1 MILPPFSVDVA
12 VCILGLKMTEDA
24 IHQLFIGYSSNRLR
38 QFSSH
43 IEKCLVQLTDEQV
56 WARGGEN
63 ENSVGNLLLHLYGNM
78 RQWIVAGVGGEADT
92 RRRDAEFSERGGLTS
107 RDLTDRLVTLVNQAT
122 AVIDGVSAQ
131 RLSERLV
138 IQGYEVSVLDA
149 IYHVVE
155 HFAMHTGQIIFM
167 TKMLTGK
174 TTGLKHDVQSA
185 ASLH

>member
-1 MILPPFSVDVA
+1 
-12 VCILGLKMTEDA
+12 MTEDA
-24 IHQLFIGYSSNRLR
+24 IHQLFLAYSSSRLQ

-43 IEKCLVQLTDEQV
+43 IEKCLIQLTDEQV

-63 ENSVGNLLLHLYGNM
+63 ENSVGNLLLHLHGNM
-78 RQWIVAGVGGEADT
+78 RQWIVAGVGQEADT
-92 RRRDAEFSERGGLTS
+92 RRRDDEFSERGGLTS
-107 RDLTDRLVTLVNQAT
+107 IDLTERLMTLVKQAT
-122 AVIDGVSAQ
+122 AVIDSVSVQ

-138 IQGYEVSVLDA
+138 IQGYDVSVLDA

-174 TTGLKHDVQSA
+174 TTGLNHDVQSA
-185 ASLH
+185 ATRHSNH

>member
-1 MILPPFSVDVA
+1 MS
-12 VCILGLKMTEDA
+12 ENA
-24 IHQLFIGYSSNRLR
+24 IHQLFLGYSSSRLQ

-43 IEKCLVQLTDEQV
+43 IEKCLIQLTDEQV

-78 RQWIVAGVGGEADT
+78 RQWIVAGVDGEADT
-92 RRRDAEFSERGGLTS
+92 RRRDDEFSERGGLTS
-107 RDLTDRLVTLVNQAT
+107 KDLTERLVTLVNQAT
-122 AVIDGVSAQ
+122 AVIDGVSVQ

-138 IQGYEVSVLDA
+138 IQEYDVSVLDA

-167 TKMLTGK
+167 TKMFTGK
-174 TTGLKHDVQSA
+174 TTGLNHDVRSA
-185 ASLH
+185 ASPHGNR

>member
-1 MILPPFSVDVA
+1 
-12 VCILGLKMTEDA
+12 
-24 IHQLFIGYSSNRLR
+24 
-38 QFSSH
+38 
-43 IEKCLVQLTDEQV
+43 
-56 WARGGEN
+56 
-63 ENSVGNLLLHLYGNM
+63 M
-78 RQWIVAGVGGEADT
+78 RQWIVAGVGGEPDT
-92 RRRDAEFSERGGLTS
+92 RRRDDEFSERGGLTS
-107 RDLTDRLVTLVNQAT
+107 RALTDRLVTLVNQAT

>member
-1 MILPPFSVDVA
+1 
-12 VCILGLKMTEDA
+12 MTEDA
-24 IHQLFIGYSSNRLR
+24 IHQLFLGYSSSRLQ

-56 WARGGEN
+56 WVRGGEN
-63 ENSVGNLLLHLYGNM
+63 ENSVGNLMLHLYGNM

-92 RRRDAEFSERGGLTS
+92 RRRDDEFSERGGLAS
-107 RDLTDRLVTLVNQAT
+107 SELTERLVTLVTQAT
-122 AVIDGVSAQ
+122 AVIDGVSVQ

-138 IQGYEVSVLDA
+138 IQRYEVSVLDA

-174 TTGLKHDVQSA
+174 TTGLNHDLQSTA
-185 ASLH
+185 PPHSNR

>member
-1 MILPPFSVDVA
+1 MIPPFSVDVA
-12 VCILGLKMTEDA
+12 VCILDRKMTEDA
-24 IHQLFIGYSSNRLR
+24 IHQLFIGYSSSRLQ

-43 IEKCLVQLTDEQV
+43 VEKCLIQLTDEQV

-107 RDLTDRLVTLVNQAT
+107 RDLTDRLVTLVSQAT
-122 AVIDGVSAQ
+122 AVIDGVSVQ

-174 TTGLKHDVQSA
+174 TTGLNHDVQSA
-185 ASLH
+185 HPGK

>member
-1 MILPPFSVDVA
+1 
-12 VCILGLKMTEDA
+12 MTENA
-24 IHQLFIGYSSNRLR
+24 IQQLFLRYSSSRLQ

-43 IEKCLVQLTDEQV
+43 IEKCLIQLSDEQV

-63 ENSVGNLLLHLYGNM
+63 ENSVGNLMLHLCGNM

-92 RRRDAEFSERGGLTS
+92 RRRDDEFSERGGLTS
-107 RDLTDRLVTLVNQAT
+107 RDLTERLMTLVTQAT
-122 AVIDGVSAQ
+122 AVIDGVSVQ
-131 RLSERLV
+131 RLSDRLV

-167 TKMLTGK
+167 TKMLAGK
-174 TTGLKHDVQSA
+174 TLGLNHDMQSA
-185 ASLH
+185 AFPKY

>member
-1 MILPPFSVDVA
+1 
-12 VCILGLKMTEDA
+12 MTEDA
-24 IHQLFIGYSSNRLR
+24 IHQLFIAYSSNRLQ

-43 IEKCLVQLTDEQV
+43 IQKCLVQLTDEQV
-56 WARGGEN
+56 WIRGGEN

-92 RRRDAEFSERGGLTS
+92 RRRDDEFSERGGLRN
-107 RDLTDRLVTLVNQAT
+107 RDLTGRLVTLVNQAT
-122 AVIDGVSAQ
+122 AVIDGVSVQ

-138 IQGYEVSVLDA
+138 IQGYDVSVLDA

-155 HFAMHTGQIIFM
+155 HFAMHTGQIVFM

-174 TTGLKHDVQSA
+174 TTGLNHDVP
-185 ASLH
+185 ASSQEKNR

>member
-1 MILPPFSVDVA
+1 
-12 VCILGLKMTEDA
+12 MTEAA
-24 IHQLFIGYSSNRLR
+24 IHQLFLAYSSNRLQ

-56 WARGGEN
+56 WIRGGEN

-92 RRRDAEFSERGGLTS
+92 RRRDDEFSERGGLTN
-107 RDLTDRLVTLVNQAT
+107 RVLTERLLNLVKQAT
-122 AVIDGVSAQ
+122 AVIDGVSVQ

-167 TKMLTGK
+167 TKMLTGN
-174 TTGLKHDVQSA
+174 TTGLNHDVQSA
-185 ASLH
+185 PPEQKNRSSQGLA